1 MKYESDYYKI
11 ITTLFTVR
19 IIRLFFCILKREVG
33 FSNPISKLWIL
44 RIMSRN
50 RSVFFIAAA
59 MTIFL
64 LTNSMTLTTTAMASS
79 KGGGSVAQEQVSTG
93 NSNIDK
99 EINKFYSCISKTH
112 QDPPSIEKV
121 DNCYSQT
128 LGGSDNGGATSGG
141 ITTSDTTPTSTSGS
155 SSHHH
160 KHGDS
165 TSNGDVAGTGTGT
178 PILPASA
185 PISQPHKK

>member
-1 MKYESDYYKI
+1 
-11 ITTLFTVR
+11 
-19 IIRLFFCILKREVG
+19 
-33 FSNPISKLWIL
+33 
-44 RIMSRN
+44 
-50 RSVFFIAAA
+50 

-64 LTNSMTLTTTAMASS
+64 LTNSITLTTPAMASN
-79 KGGGSVAQEQVSTG
+79 KGGGSVTQEQVSTG

-112 QDPPSIEKV
+112 QDPPSIGKV

-128 LGGSDNGGATSGG
+128 LGGGATSGG
-141 ITTSDTTPTSTSGS
+141 ITTSDTNPTSTSGS

-160 KHGDS
+160 KHGAS

-178 PILPASA
+178 PILPTSA
-185 PISQPHKK
+185 PISQHHKK